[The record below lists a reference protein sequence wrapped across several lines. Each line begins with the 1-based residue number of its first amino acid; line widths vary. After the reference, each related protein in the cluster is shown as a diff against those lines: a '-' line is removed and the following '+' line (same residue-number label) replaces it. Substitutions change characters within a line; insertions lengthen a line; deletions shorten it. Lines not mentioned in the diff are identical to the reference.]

1 MAVCY
6 DHVSLRGT
14 DLERSVSFYEGILSL
29 DLVSR
34 REDNSQAVFQV
45 GESLLVLFCRP
56 EYCAVSP

>member
-6 DHVSLRGT
+6 DHVSLRVT